1 MVSNQQPIA
10 FSTVIFLFT
19 RGENSVGIFCRRST
33 SITEYASKRNS
44 TFCLPFAFC
53 LRRKL
58 KNSAPK
64 PGKAIKLRCQL
75 GWLVEGSQGSWLG
88 EGRGITSCASHT
100 IRARPTPSALP
111 HFPHQLASTPRPA
124 WNIYVT
130 RSKSLK
136 SKSESQAQRA
146 GQCQRGVGLKIPA
159 RWAGTWGWI
168 IASRHWLRLVSLQ
181 ISWPIANDNA
191 NSSNNTATRQWS
203 NSNMTRRRHGKRLS

>member
-1 MVSNQQPIA
+1 MQAKEIALFVCHLHFVCVANWKILRQSQAKQSNYVA
-10 FSTVIFLFT
+10 NWVGWS
-19 RGENSVGIFCRRST
+19 RGRRAVGWVR
-33 SITEYASKRNS
+33 
-44 TFCLPFAFC
+44 
-53 LRRKL
+53 
-58 KNSAPK
+58 
-64 PGKAIKLRCQL
+64 
-75 GWLVEGSQGSWLG
+75 VEGW
-88 EGRGITSCASHT
+88 GIATSCASHT

-146 GQCQRGVGLKIPA
+146 GQCQRGVGLKTPA

>member
-1 MVSNQQPIA
+1 MKTLLIFRERNWKLFMVSNQQLIA
-10 FSTVIFLFT
+10 FSSVIFLFAT
-19 RGENSVGIFCRRST
+19 GENSVGIFCRRST

-100 IRARPTPSALP
+100 IRARPTPSLIS
-111 HFPHQLASTPRPA
+111 HT
-124 WNIYVT
+124 N
-130 RSKSLK
+130 
-136 SKSESQAQRA
+136 
-146 GQCQRGVGLKIPA
+146 
-159 RWAGTWGWI
+159 
-168 IASRHWLRLVSLQ
+168 WLRPRGQHEIFMSL
-181 ISWPIANDNA
+181 AA
-191 NSSNNTATRQWS
+191 KA
-203 NSNMTRRRHGKRLS
+203 